1 MVPKIEDKITVKTL
15 GIIAGIVLTI
25 LGTIA
30 STFVYID
37 NRYVHQDI
45 FVIHETTNTNA
56 ISKLDLKTA
65 QLITAMQ
72 AVNQQELNSVYK
84 AIKDASALPLIV
96 RRDTLLARG
105 SGLSNIERDEL
116 NILERKL
123 DELNIQD

>member
-15 GIIAGIVLTI
+15 GVIAGVVLAI
-25 LGTIA
+25 LGALA

-45 FVIHETTNTNA
+45 FAVHETVNTKA
-56 ISKLDLKTA
+56 ISDLDTKTA
-65 QLITAMQ
+65 QLILAMQ
-72 AVNQQELNSVYK
+72 NSNQQELNAVYK

-105 SGLSNIERDEL
+105 SNLSAQERDEL

>member
-1 MVPKIEDKITVKTL
+1 MVNKLEDKITVKTL
-15 GIIAGIVLTI
+15 GVIAGIVLTI
-25 LGTIA
+25 LGTLA

-37 NRYVHQDI
+37 SRYVHQDI
-45 FVIHETTNTNA
+45 FAVHEKVNTKA
-56 ISKLDLKTA
+56 ITDLDTKTA
-65 QLITAMQ
+65 QLILAMQ
-72 AVNQQELNSVYK
+72 DSNQQELNAVYK

-105 SGLSNIERDEL
+105 SNLSAQERDEL